1 MKRFICFDLGEKS
14 LGIAISDSLGVA
26 AWGLENF
33 YFPRNMYNQAAQ
45 HAFEV
50 IQKNNVFDVV
60 IGLALN
66 LDGSESKSSILS
78 IKFKE
83 KLLKL
88 NPKLNIIMVDE
99 RMSTLLANRL
109 LIESQMSSKKRTKI
123 IDMQSAVVILET
135 YLETLKNNNFF

>member
-1 MKRFICFDLGEKS
+1 MKRFICFDLGEKT
-14 LGIAISDSLGVA
+14 LGIAISDSLRIA

-33 YFPRNMYNQAAQ
+33 YFVNNNYQQAID
-45 HAFEV
+45 HALDV
-50 IQKNNVFDVV
+50 IEREKVLDVI

-66 LDGSESKSSILS
+66 LDGTESKSSKRS

-83 KLLKL
+83 KLLER

-109 LIESQMSSKKRTKI
+109 LKSANISNKKRKKI
-123 IDMQSAVVILET
+123 IDMESAIVILET
-135 YLETLKNNNFF
+135 YLASIKK